1 MMNGYDEKHHFD
13 DEPQEGGFVRAFD
26 AFRKPPPQPLF
37 PPSSLRTKQEKKKE
51 LRTC

>member
-26 AFRKPPPQPLF
+26 AFREPSPPCSPFLLF
-37 PPSSLRTKQEKKKE
+37 L
-51 LRTC
+51 